1 MTTYVSTSSP
11 LVSGTNGFPQP
22 VAVPPNGT
30 LLNLDSETTVLNY
43 QFTSGGFYLNNLTLV
58 ISTSS
63 RTASADYI
71 TLDIPG
77 PGEAFD
83 AAQLGSGMLNSVVI
97 AGVNA
102 AIDTYLTST
111 PAVSGMP
118 ISISYNG
125 NAKVG
130 TWTLTIQGNA
140 ADTLPITYGTPT
152 VIFPAGNVDIS
163 VQCNAVDLAGNIYF
177 WGDITGVYDIIRTF
191 NYIEGDMVSLPGTN
205 ASVPM
210 MLIDGTN
217 STAPVY
223 LRLDQM
229 GYQWTALALKQIAN
243 NPAATPY
250 LSLFPVIPF
259 NPLIREQKVASQGY
273 SFIFKQYVYVN
284 GTGGGI
290 L

>member
-30 LLNLDSETTVLNY
+30 LLNLDSQITELSY

-77 PGEAFD
+77 PGEAFT
-83 AAQLGSGMLNSVVI
+83 AAQLGSGILNSVVI
-97 AGVNA
+97 AGVNT
-102 AIDTYLTST
+102 AIDTYLTTT

-125 NAKVG
+125 NSKVG
-130 TWTLTIQGNA
+130 TWSVTITGDA
-140 ADTLPITYGTPT
+140 PDTLPITYGTPT
-152 VIFPAGNVDIS
+152 VILPVGNVDIT
-163 VQCNAVDLAGNIYF
+163 VQCNAVDMSGNIYF
-177 WGDITGVYDIIRTF
+177 WGDTTGVYDKIRTF
-191 NYIEGDMVSLPGTN
+191 NYIEGEMVPLPGTN

-217 STAPVY
+217 LAAPVY
-223 LRLDQM
+223 LRLDRM
-229 GYQWTALALKQIAN
+229 GYQWTSLALQQIAN

-250 LSLFPVIPF
+250 MSLFPVIPF

-284 GTGGGI
+284 GNGGGI